1 MSNMIQFHRYELTS
15 ATPLNSLGAR
25 RTFPGA
31 LILVNGGIGCI
42 HPWPELGDGNLEDHL
57 QALRQSEST
66 PLVRRALHC
75 CEIDGEARR
84 AGRSLFANET
94 IPQSHATLNHIPSI
108 EECDALAT
116 AGFSAVKIKVNG
128 HDAGVVHQ
136 LEPLTAADLSLRLD
150 FNLSLTKDRFI
161 ALVQSMSDDLR
172 AAIDFVED
180 PFIYHRQGWR
190 EAHAATKLQL
200 ALDQVILLADPQS
213 YDVMVWKP
221 AKTDGPPC
229 AARLIVTSYMD
240 HAVGQMF
247 AAYEAARS
255 GTREFCGLLTHPL
268 FERDPFFECIQS
280 NGPSLNAPAG
290 TGLGFDD
297 LIAKLPWK
305 PLV

>member
-1 MSNMIQFHRYELTS
+1 M
-15 ATPLNSLGAR
+15 
-25 RTFPGA
+25 
-31 LILVNGGIGCI
+31 LVDGGVGCI

-57 QALRQSEST
+57 NALRLGETT

-75 CEIDGEARR
+75 CSIDAAARR
-84 AGRSLFANET
+84 AGRSLFEEIT
-94 IPQSHATLNHIPSI
+94 IPQSHATLNHIPTVD
-108 EECDALAT
+108 ECDALSAS
-116 AGFSAVKIKVNG
+116 GFSAVKIKVNG

-150 FNLSLTKDRFI
+150 FNLSLTKERFI

-180 PFIYHRQGWR
+180 PFVYHRQAWR
-190 EAHAATKLQL
+190 EAHAATNLPL

-268 FERDPFFECIQS
+268 FEPDPFFECIHSSGPTLQS
-280 NGPSLNAPAG
+280 PVG